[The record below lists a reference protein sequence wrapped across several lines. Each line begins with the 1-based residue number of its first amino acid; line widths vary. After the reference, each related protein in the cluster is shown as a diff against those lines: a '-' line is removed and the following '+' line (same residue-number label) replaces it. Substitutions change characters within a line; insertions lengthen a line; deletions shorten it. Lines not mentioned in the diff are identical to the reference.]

1 MLIIG
6 LFQVIHRITI
16 SIWHRFA
23 IASNQSFLNTVSS
36 QLVVLRREF
45 GTKRLVDKLFRATDF
60 CINSC
65 PCWCPLGTEY
75 DKGNV
80 PCEALVADL
89 WLTFFCHRSNVL
101 FGIWAISQSLGPS
114 CDFGSKTFRT
124 SWYGGCSSHLAGTN
138 VNSPEPCKY
147 GSSGFGVR
155 VHSVGVG
162 FANIARDLS
171 GAENS
176 ARATSN
182 GEVPQSNEEV
192 DFSKKSSFSGIWDS
206 SSSRSK
212 STYQHLRGRDS
223 SIRTSNLISRLV
235 QVYPSVTLV
244 DETETVFANFAQ
256 DGHVWTTF
264 TALL

>member
-65 PCWCPLGTEY
+65 PCWCPLGTEIKATY
-75 DKGNV
+75 HAKRLWQTCGSHSSAIARTCCLAFGQSANH
-80 PCEALVADL
+80 LDL
-89 WLTFFCHRSNVL
+89 R
-101 FGIWAISQSLGPS
+101 
-114 CDFGSKTFRT
+114 
-124 SWYGGCSSHLAGTN
+124 TN

-206 SSSRSK
+206 SSRRISIFGAV
-212 STYQHLRGRDS
+212 TLPYGRQIS
-223 SIRTSNLISRLV
+223 YLVVARQILTSFV